1 MITISFNLNNFN
13 FLKLATSRLSDGP
26 TPTEQEEEKSCGYEI
41 WMLENIISKFLLQL
55 TSSCPLQIPGGC
67 AEKEMIW
74 TFSEPRYQ
82 AVWVIWWDTGWEER
96 IPRPAV
102 QVRRLQCREICLSW
116 PDWDHRTGS
125 WLLLL
130 RSEILWKSIN
140 IHQKE
145 CQTYLSYWYWYWHI
159 CRYIVY
165 WLSYLWSSW
174 PRPPPGCPWRPPV
187 WRPDISGISAY
198 RQPRWSY
205 TAGRLTAGSGRRG
218 TGTCSA
224 KYQISNIKYQRSL
237 CVMHDILVSW
247 VVYLSMLSSKAS

>member
-41 WMLENIISKFLLQL
+41 WMLENIISKFLLQF
-55 TSSCPLQIPGGC
+55 TSSCPLQIPAGC

-74 TFSEPRYQ
+74 TFSEPQYQ
-82 AVWVIWWDTGWEER
+82 AAWLIWWDTGSEER
-96 IPRPAV
+96 SPRPAV

-159 CRYIVY
+159 GILYIDWVTY
-165 WLSYLWSSW
+165 GV
-174 PRPPPGCPWRPPV
+174 PGPGPLLAVPGGHRSGVQTFLVSQLTGSLDGLTQLAGWRLAVEDVAQERVLPN
-187 WRPDISGISAY
+187 I
-198 RQPRWSY
+198 
-205 TAGRLTAGSGRRG
+205 
-218 TGTCSA
+218 

-237 CVMHDILVSW
+237 CVMHYILVSW
-247 VVYLSMLSSKAS
+247 VVDRSRY